1 MAYVRLLLIL
11 NLLLI
16 AGCCLKPDLPC
27 IPGL

>member
-1 MAYVRLLLIL
+1 MAYVRLLLIVH
-11 NLLLI
+11 LLLI